1 MKRHLIVLLLAVL
14 FVSFS
19 CGSGPRTEGTMAF
32 TVSMPRPA
40 SHTFHVSFRC
50 EGLTGEIQDFKMPA
64 WMPGFYRIMDY
75 AQNVGGFTARDGS
88 GGSLPWEKV
97 TKNTWRV
104 VTANAPVVVIDY
116 DVLADAFFVARNYL
130 DESWAFIAPPG
141 LFVHVAGR
149 LRHPVTV
156 TVEPPPHWSRVATG
170 LEPVAGRPNTFS
182 APDFD
187 VLYDCPV
194 LMGNQEVLEFDVR
207 TVPHEVVLENV
218 AADVDR
224 AKMTNDL
231 KRMVEAATG
240 LMSDIPYAR
249 YTFLMIG
256 RGNGGI
262 EHANSAA
269 ISFNGARLGPGRGY
283 EGWLSYVSHEYFHHF
298 NVKRIRPLA
307 LGPFDYDQ
315 ENLTDMLWVS
325 EGLTVYY
332 EDIVMVRAGLMTAER
347 YLEKMAAAVTGFER
361 TPGRRY
367 QSATESS
374 LSTWGGSGMGGD
386 RNTTISY
393 YNNGAML
400 GAMLDLKIRHESGNA
415 KSLDDVM
422 RALYRKYELGRSRG
436 FADAEFRAECETA
449 AGVPLDEVFGYAST
463 SKDVDYAKY
472 FAYAGL
478 DVRTTARDADG
489 GYLGLNTR
497 TVDRGLEVSGVSTGS
512 PAERAGLAVGD
523 LVLKVGGEKATAKVL
538 HDFLAAGKAGDT
550 IKLVLA
556 REDAEREMAIVV
568 AKNVTYDYSIAPIE
582 EPSPLQ
588 AGIFKEWLRTDR

>member
-1 MKRHLIVLLLAVL
+1 ML
-14 FVSFS
+14 
-19 CGSGPRTEGTMAF
+19 
-32 TVSMPRPA
+32 RPTT
-40 SHTFHVSFRC
+40 HTFHVSFRC
-50 EGLTGEIQDFKMPA
+50 EGLPGEIQDFKMPA

-75 AQNVGGFTARDGS
+75 ARKVSGFTARDGT
-88 GGSLPWEKV
+88 GAALPWEKV

-104 VTANAPVVVIDY
+104 VTGNASAVVIEY
-116 DVLADAFFVARNYL
+116 DVLADSFFVARNYL
-130 DESWAFIAPPG
+130 DENWAFIAPPG
-141 LFVHVAGR
+141 LFVHVAG
-149 LRHPVTV
+149 LLQHPVTV
-156 TVEPPPHWSRVATG
+156 TIEPPPDWSRVSTG
-170 LEPVAGRPNTFS
+170 LDPVEGRPNTFS

-194 LMGNQEVLEFDVR
+194 LMGNQEVHGFEVR

-224 AKMTNDL
+224 AKMLDDL

-240 LMSDIPYAR
+240 LMDDIPYSC

-269 ISFNGARLGPGRGY
+269 ISFNGARLGAGRGY

-332 EDIVMVRAGLMTAER
+332 EDIVMVRAGLMTPER
-347 YLEKMAAAVTGFER
+347 YLEKLAAAVTSFER

-400 GAMLDLKIRHESGNA
+400 GAMLDLEIRHESGNA

-422 RALYRKYELGRSRG
+422 RALYRKYDLERSRG
-436 FADAEFRAECETA
+436 FTDAEFRAECEAA
-449 AGVPLDEVFGYAST
+449 AGTPLGEVFEYAST

-478 DVRTTARDADG
+478 DVQSTARDVDG

-497 TVDRGLEVSGVSTGS
+497 TVDRGLEVSGVSAGS
-512 PAERAGLAVGD
+512 PAERAGLVAGD
-523 LVLKVGGEKATAKVL
+523 LVLEVGGERATAKAL
-538 HDFLAAGKAGDT
+538 HDFLAEREAGDT
-550 IKLVLA
+550 IKLDLS
-556 REDAEREMAIVV
+556 RNGAEREMVIVLAMNV
-568 AKNVTYDYSIAPIE
+568 AYDYSIVPIKD
-582 EPSPLQ
+582 SSTLQ
-588 AGIFKEWLRTDR
+588 AAIIKDWLRTDR